1 MDTLHTNSLPHASNP
16 LFLSM
21 VLLALAIAPGVAIAL
36 YFYFRDQYNREPRRH
51 LIISFFLGGISAV
64 VAGLL
69 EEALFSLTGI
79 QIGNGIEHNLIAAF
93 IFVGFTEEWTKYI
106 MVRYYAFRQP
116 EFDEPLDGIIY
127 SVMVG
132 MGFATLENVLYVMD
146 SGYTTAIM
154 RMFLSVP
161 AHATFAVIMGY
172 ELGKAKFA
180 GRKRFFY
187 IQPALL
193 GATFWH
199 GSYDFFL
206 FLQQDLRIARQIP
219 TGLLFMGAVGSL
231 AWSIRLSK
239 RAMQKHLDLS
249 RQSFEE
255 SMPEP

>member
-1 MDTLHTNSLPHASNP
+1 
-16 LFLSM
+16 M

-69 EEALFSLTGI
+69 EEALFGLTGI
-79 QIGNGIEHNLIAAF
+79 EIGNGVVNSMIAAF
-93 IFVGFTEEWTKYI
+93 LLVGFTEEWTKYI
-106 MVRYYAFRQP
+106 MVRSYAFRQP

-146 SGYTTAIM
+146 GGYTTAIL

-180 GRKRFFY
+180 GRKRIFY
-187 IQPALL
+187 ILSALL
-193 GATFWH
+193 GASFWH

-206 FLQQDLRIARQIP
+206 FLQQDRQIERIIP
-219 TGLLFMGAVGSL
+219 TGLLFLGAVGSL
-231 AWSIRLSK
+231 VWSIRLSK
-239 RAMQKHLDLS
+239 RAMQEHLNLS
-249 RQSFEE
+249 RRSFEE
-255 SMPEP
+255 MMPEP

>member
-1 MDTLHTNSLPHASNP
+1 
-16 LFLSM
+16 M

-51 LIISFFLGGISAV
+51 LIISFFLGGISAIL
-64 VAGLL
+64 AGVL
-69 EEALFSLTGI
+69 EEALFGLTGI
-79 QIGNGIEHNLIAAF
+79 EIGNGVVNSMIAAF
-93 IFVGFTEEWTKYI
+93 LLVGFTEEWTKYI
-106 MVRYYAFRQP
+106 MVRSYAFRQP

-146 SGYTTAIM
+146 GGYTTAIL

-180 GRKRFFY
+180 GRKRIFY
-187 IQPALL
+187 ILSALL
-193 GATFWH
+193 GASFWH

-206 FLQQDLRIARQIP
+206 FLQQDRQIERIIP
-219 TGLLFMGAVGSL
+219 TGLLFLGAVGSL
-231 AWSIRLSK
+231 AWSIRLSR
-239 RAMQKHLDLS
+239 RAMAAHLQLS
-249 RQSFEE
+249 RQTFEE
-255 SMPEP
+255 MMPEP